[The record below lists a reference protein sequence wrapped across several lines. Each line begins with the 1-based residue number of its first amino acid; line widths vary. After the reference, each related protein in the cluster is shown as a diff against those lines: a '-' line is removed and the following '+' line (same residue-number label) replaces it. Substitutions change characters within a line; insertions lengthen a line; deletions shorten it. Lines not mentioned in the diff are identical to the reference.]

1 MKKLLTLVAAAF
13 MAVNVSAANKVLKIT
28 GTADTPGADYS
39 RQCFIN
45 LKNVQKGVPN
55 VVKFD
60 VYTSSDTQFKIGTE
74 AIDDRQKE
82 HMNEWNNSAVFKY
95 TEELTLTKT
104 KLEAVIN
111 FPGKAD
117 VFCHSHCTPKDLGIP
132 INHDGGNTNSCYS
145 KKHPDFEYA
154 ASALLL
160 NIGTLPK
167 DAIIYID
174 NVKVY
179 DEAGNLLSTE
189 DFENATVAAGD
200 KTKTVYYPGWQ
211 YGAIFEIFDEN
222 ATYISS
228 VDLAD
233 LNFSKEGATA
243 IGGWGEGLETGIK
256 DGVEVIT
263 CTKLKQPHEV
273 QVNFENVYPKGAKI
287 RLTMVAKGSV
297 EGSINAGLQNPNN
310 YQPCGNFGDIN
321 LTTSDKTFTK
331 TVLCSGDNARR
342 LLLNVGQY
350 VGTISIKSV
359 KIEAL
364 DVPQETVTISPSGY
378 STYAAYYPVNYSTLD
393 LEAYAVNLNADK
405 KTITLTKIKE
415 GVVPAG
421 KAVLLKGTP
430 DMSYELT
437 IGEGDEAKFDT
448 GLKVSDGTAT
458 SYEKTVT
465 TTSSSVKIPVAVYGL
480 ATVDGQDGFYK
491 ASKGKTIPVK
501 CAYLEV
507 ENPTPTSSA
516 KFYSLGDNSGSTT
529 GITSVKN
536 EAAGN
541 NAPMYNLAGQL
552 VDKGYK
558 GIVIKN
564 GKKIVLK

>member
-45 LKNVQKGVPN
+45 LKNVQMGKPN

-74 AIDDRQKE
+74 AIDDIQKE
-82 HMNEWNNSAVFKY
+82 HLNEWNFSAVFSN
-95 TEELTLTKT
+95 TGELTLTKT
-104 KLEAVIN
+104 KSEAVIH

-117 VFCHSHCTPKDLGIP
+117 VSCHSHCTPKEGLGIQ
-132 INHDGGNTNSCYS
+132 INHNGGNTNNCYPAYH
-145 KKHPDFEYA
+145 KNFEYA

-160 NIGTLPK
+160 NIGKLPK

-179 DEAGNLLSTE
+179 DADDNLLSTE

-200 KTKTVYYPGWQ
+200 KSKTVYYLGWQ
-211 YGAIFEIFDEN
+211 EGANFEIADEN
-222 ATYISS
+222 ATYIPS
-228 VDLAD
+228 VELAD
-233 LNFSKEGATA
+233 IDFTKGAQA
-243 IGGWGEGLETGIK
+243 IGGWGGGLNAKIIK
-256 DGVEVIT
+256 DDNVHVNYIT
-263 CTKLKQPHEV
+263 FTPQQAPYNV
-273 QVNFENVYPKGAKI
+273 QVNFENVYPRGAKI
-287 RLTMVAKGSV
+287 KLEMVARGSV
-297 EGSINAGLQNPNN
+297 AGSIQAALQNPDN
-310 YQPCGNFGDIN
+310 YAGKCGNFEDID
-321 LTTSDKTFTK
+321 LTTVYQTFTREV
-331 TVLCSGDNARR
+331 TCSGDNARR
-342 LLLNVGQY
+342 LLLNVGMY
-350 VGTISIKSV
+350 NGDIYIKSV
-359 KIEAL
+359 KIVASE
-364 DVPQETVTISPSGY
+364 VPQETVTISLSGY
-378 STYAAYYPVNYSTLD
+378 STYAAYYPVEYSKHGLT
-393 LEAYAVNLNADK
+393 AYTVKLNEK
-405 KTITLTKIKE
+405 KTGIEMHEVT

-421 KAVLLKGTP
+421 VAVLLKGKANKDYALP
-430 DMSYELT
+430 KA
-437 IGEGDEAKFDT
+437 EG
-448 GLKVSDGTAT
+448 GLNVTSDLKLSDGTAT
-458 SYEKTVT
+458 SFVNSE
-465 TTSSSVKIPVAVYGL
+465 KIPVAVYGL
-480 ATVDGQDGFYK
+480 ATVNGQDGFYK
-491 ASKGKTIPVK
+491 ASEGKTIPAK

-507 ENPTPTSSA
+507 KNPTSSA

>member
-1 MKKLLTLVAAAF
+1 MKKLLTLMAAAF

-74 AIDDRQKE
+74 AIDDRQTE
-82 HMNEWNNSAVFKY
+82 HKNEWGFSAVFSN
-95 TEELTLTKT
+95 TGELTLTKT
-104 KLEAVIN
+104 KSEAEIH
-111 FPGKAD
+111 FPGKAN
-117 VFCHSHCTPKDLGIP
+117 VSCHSHCKPKEGLGIQ
-132 INHDGGNTNSCYS
+132 INHDGGNTNDCYPAY
-145 KKHPDFEYA
+145 HPNFEYA

-160 NIGTLPK
+160 NIGKLPK

-179 DEAGNLLSTE
+179 DDAGNLLSTE

-200 KTKTVYYPGWQ
+200 KSKTVYYLGWQ
-211 YGAIFEIFDEN
+211 GGANFEIADEN
-222 ATYISS
+222 ATYFSS

-233 LNFSKEGATA
+233 IDFTNGAEA
-243 IGGWGEGLETGIK
+243 IGGWGGHINAKIIK
-256 DGVEVIT
+256 DDDVAVNYIT
-263 CTKLKQPHEV
+263 FTPQKQPYNV
-273 QVNFENVYPKGAKI
+273 QVNFENVYPRGAKI
-287 RLTMVAKGSV
+287 KLEMVARGSV
-297 EGSINAGLQNPNN
+297 AGSIQAALQNPDN
-310 YQPCGNFGDIN
+310 YAGKCGNFEDID
-321 LTTSDKTFTK
+321 LTTVYQTFTREV
-331 TVLCSGDNARR
+331 TCSGDNARR
-342 LLLNVGQY
+342 LLLNVGKY
-350 VGTISIKSV
+350 NGDIYIKSV
-359 KIEAL
+359 KIVASE
-364 DVPQETVTISPSGY
+364 VPQETVSISPSGY
-378 STYAAYYPVNYSTLD
+378 STYAAYYPVEYSKHGLT
-393 LEAYAVNLNADK
+393 AYTVKLNEK
-405 KTITLTKIKE
+405 KTGIEMHEVT

-421 KAVLLKGTP
+421 VAVLLKGKANKDYALP
-430 DMSYELT
+430 KA
-437 IGEGDEAKFDT
+437 EG
-448 GLKVSDGTAT
+448 GLNVTSDLKLSDGTAT
-458 SYEKTVT
+458 SFVNSE
-465 TTSSSVKIPVAVYGL
+465 KIPVAVYGL
-480 ATVDGQDGFYK
+480 ATVNGQDGFYK
-491 ASKGKTIPVK
+491 ASGDKKIPVK

-507 ENPTPTSSA
+507 ENPTSSA
-516 KFYSLGDNSGSTT
+516 KFYSLGDHSGSTT